1 MMLALANA
9 RVLVVARFAAYAAVV
24 AEVTTAPDIS
34 RTIALVGDTGAHVR
48 APALYDS
55 ASATLGWLATAI
67 AAAVV
72 RVAGLGGLGF
82 VCALALALTLGL
94 IEWRARRAGSPAIAL
109 CASLLGA
116 ACLVDAAHIGDGAT
130 DALCF
135 AALLATFDLR
145 GRPVIACVALVTAL
159 WCNLAAEGILAP
171 AFAVVFAMG
180 PILQRAEKSERSH
193 TQLLA
198 LASALATLATPAF
211 IAFPVDAWRAI
222 SFDNSL
228 SDLLPGA
235 PAVTA
240 PHAYFAGLV
249 FTMVVALALGARG
262 ARAGDTLVFALA
274 AICAFAKGD
283 YVPFIGIAG
292 APLLAETATRIF
304 KQTATARGDARAFFA
319 PCGLSAVLVAAVAGT
334 AAGMRLPSLA
344 ASTAAAPYG
353 ILERYA
359 HDPARAGRLLCTKP
373 AWCDVAERTYGFDV
387 IADSRVASAPD
398 ATIAAQQTIAGG
410 KKGWHEKVRGLDVSA
425 IFVDRR
431 SGFATLLRADGWRAY
446 GIDGTGALFV
456 REPRAL

>member
-1 MMLALANA
+1 MMRALANA

-34 RTIALVGDTGAHVR
+34 RTIALVGDSGAHVR
-48 APALYDS
+48 APAFNDS

-116 ACLVDAAHIGDGAT
+116 ACMIDAAHIGDGAT

-145 GRPVIACVALVTAL
+145 GRAAIACAAIVTAL

-180 PILQRAEKSERSH
+180 GILERAEKAERTH
-193 TQLLA
+193 AQLLA
-198 LASALATLATPAF
+198 FASMLATLATPAF
-211 IAFPVDAWRAI
+211 IAFPADAWRAI

-274 AICAFAKGD
+274 AICAFAKGE

-292 APLLAETATRIF
+292 APLLAEAATRIL
-304 KQTATARGDARAFFA
+304 KQTAAGRSDGSAFIA
-319 PCGLSAVLVAAVAGT
+319 QCGLTAVLLAAVAGGV
-334 AAGMRLPSLA
+334 AGLRLPSLA
-344 ASTAAAPYG
+344 AATAAAPYG
-353 ILERYA
+353 VLGRYA
-359 HDPARAGRLLCTKP
+359 HDPARAGRLLCTRP

-387 IADSRVASAPD
+387 VADSRVASAPD
-398 ATIAAQQTIAGG
+398 ATIAAQQKIAGG
-410 KKGWHEKVRGLDVSA
+410 KKGWHEKVRALDVGA

-431 SGFATLLRADGWRAY
+431 SGFATLLRADGWHAY
-446 GIDGTGALFV
+446 GTDGTGALFL
-456 REPRAL
+456 RGTGAL